1 MTASMAKTAYYIET
15 ANLRY
20 AYPQASGKRVLD
32 GIDLQIRPDEF
43 VLLCG
48 ASGSGKSTLARTFNG
63 LIPHFY
69 GGVLEGSVNI
79 AGKPTLAYKVGEL
92 FKHIGMVFQNPEAQL
107 FNRTVEREIAFGLES
122 LGLTRTTIRR
132 RIDDAV
138 ERCGISTLLER
149 NPHMLSGGEQQLVAM
164 AAILAARPQ
173 IIVLDEPY
181 ANLDPHNVRR
191 IREVLRTLNR
201 QGIGII
207 ISEHR
212 LALTAADA
220 ERMVVLYDGRVAQ
233 NDSPRNLF
241 SQDMEAYGL
250 ETPLAVKIGRQQN
263 LSPLPLDLAALKSQ
277 LPSCLSNGYPLPKPA
292 PEPSKAEVI
301 LEAESLSY
309 NLNGKPILQTISF
322 ALRRGECLAIVG
334 PNGAGKTT
342 LLKHI
347 NGLCRPTAGCLRW
360 QGNDTRKWKVS
371 YQARHVGIAFQ
382 NPNSQFFKLTVND
395 EIQVGARALDCFD
408 ADWLDNLVR
417 LFRLQAFLPQAPYR
431 LSSGEK
437 KRVAFAAAL
446 AAQPDILALD
456 EPTAGQDLSFRR
468 ALRMLLSEMLSNGRA
483 VLLVTQDLSFAEQV
497 AHTWLL
503 LAEGRTVAY
512 GPPHQVMADAKAMQQ
527 AGLEPTAAFQLQ
539 GFGA

>member
-1 MTASMAKTAYYIET
+1 MTNTAYYIET
-15 ANLRY
+15 ENLCY
-20 AYPQASGKRVLD
+20 AYPKASDRRVLD
-32 GIDLQIRPDEF
+32 GIDLQIRPDEY

-69 GGVLEGSVNI
+69 GGVLEGSVSI
-79 AGKPTLAYKVGEL
+79 AGKSTTAVSVGEL
-92 FKHIGMVFQNPEAQL
+92 FKNIGMVFQNPETQL

-122 LGLTRTTIRR
+122 LGLKRSTIRH

-138 ERCGISTLLER
+138 ERCGISSLLNR

-173 IIVLDEPY
+173 VIILDEPY

-201 QGIGII
+201 QGLGIM

-212 LALTAADA
+212 LALTAPDA
-220 ERMVVLYDGRVAQ
+220 ERMIVLRHGRVAL
-233 NDSPRNLF
+233 NGSPRDLF
-241 SQDMEAYGL
+241 KQNMEPYGL
-250 ETPLAVKIGRQQN
+250 ETPLAIKISRQHN
-263 LSPLPLDLAALKSQ
+263 LSPLPLDLAALRSQ
-277 LPSCLSNGYPLPKPA
+277 LPSGLDNGYPLPRPA
-292 PEPSKAEVI
+292 PEPSAQAEVI
-301 LEAESLSY
+301 MEAEALSY
-309 NLNGKPILQTISF
+309 NLNGTSILQGVSF

-334 PNGAGKTT
+334 ANGAGKTT
-342 LLKHI
+342 LLKHV
-347 NGLCRPTAGCLRW
+347 NGLCRPTTGCLRLK
-360 QGNDTRKWKVS
+360 GNDTRQWKVS
-371 YQARHVGIAFQ
+371 QQARHVGVAFQ

-395 EIQVGARALDCFD
+395 EIQVAARALDCFD
-408 ADWLDNLVR
+408 ANWLENLVH

-456 EPTAGQDLSFRR
+456 EPTAGQDLSFRS
-468 ALRMLLSEMLSNGRA
+468 ALRDLLSEMLSNGRA

-512 GPPHQVMADAKAMQQ
+512 GPPQQVMADANAMQQ
-527 AGLEPTAAFQLQ
+527 AELEPTDAFQLQ
-539 GFGA
+539 RTRP